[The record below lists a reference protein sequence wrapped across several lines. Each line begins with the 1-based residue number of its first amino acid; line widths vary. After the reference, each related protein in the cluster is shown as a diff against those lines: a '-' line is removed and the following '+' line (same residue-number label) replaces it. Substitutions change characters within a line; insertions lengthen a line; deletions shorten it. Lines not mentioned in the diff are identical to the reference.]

1 MIADSEGRSLQI
13 DGEGYLVDPDS
24 WDEMAAE
31 QLAATEQV
39 VLGEEHWRV
48 ITFMRRY
55 YDAHQVAA
63 DARFV
68 IKFMAEE
75 MGMGKKARNQLFKLF
90 PYGYVQQACK
100 IAGMK
105 RPRGWSTG

>member
-1 MIADSEGRSLQI
+1 MIVNGDGHNLRS
-13 DGEGYLVDPDS
+13 DGEGYLVEPDD
-24 WDEMAAE
+24 WDKRAAE
-31 QLAATEQV
+31 QLAALEQV
-39 VLGEEHWRV
+39 TLTDEHWQV
-48 ITFMRRY
+48 IEFMRRY
-55 YDAHQVAA
+55 YNNHRVAA

-75 MGMGKKARNQLFKLF
+75 MAMGKRARNHLFKLF

>member
-1 MIADSEGRSLQI
+1 MIVDNDGRELQVDS
-13 DGEGYLVDPDS
+13 EGYLVDPDS
-24 WDEMAAE
+24 WDNAAAE
-31 QLAATEQV
+31 QLAAAEQV
-39 VLGEEHWRV
+39 TLSEEHWQV
-48 ITFMRRY
+48 IEFMRRY
-55 YDAHQVAA
+55 YDVHQVAA

-75 MGMGKKARNQLFKLF
+75 MGMGRRARNQLFALF